1 MANFSHLKPM
11 ELTKD
16 VTARYTIHQITVNG
30 KTPTLILKP
39 AAQVNAPYFNELL
52 KSASKNAKAI
62 SAGQVSTSMIDENR
76 EQDRLLFPKHVI
88 VDWEDML
95 DADGTE
101 LAFSEKDCKEFLEA
115 LPNHIWDGLRNYA
128 TAPENFV
135 ETVNIQVTAKN

>member
-39 AAQVNAPYFNELL
+39 AAQINTTYFNELL
-52 KSASKNAKAI
+52 KSAAKNAKAI
-62 SAGQVSTSMIDENR
+62 SAGQLSTSMIDENR
-76 EQDRLLFPKHVI
+76 EQDRVLFPKHVI
-88 VDWEDML
+88 VGWEDML

-101 LAFSEKDCKEFLEA
+101 LAFDKNDCKDFIDA
-115 LPNHIWDGLRNYA
+115 LPDHIWDAVRNFA